1 VSSNLYPALVT
12 LLKEAGCE
20 FSRSGKGSHEIWK
33 TPSGKKLIVP
43 KNTGQR
49 HTANG
54 ILKDAGLPKA
64 F

>member
-1 VSSNLYPALVT
+1 VSSNLYPALII

-20 FSRSGKGSHEIWK
+20 FSRPGKGSHEIWK
-33 TPSGKKLIVP
+33 TPAGKKLIVP
-43 KNTGQR
+43 KNTEQR